1 MPNSNGPIDL
11 TNAAGVRE
19 GGKPKTV
26 PAPSAA
32 SSELSP
38 RPQRRTFSAAAKLR
52 ILEET
57 DRAADTGGI
66 AAISASRRPL
76 LVGPDRLAPPARW
89 AGRSKR
95 SSRYDAA
102 PNPRSPNPHTLNS
115 AR

>member
-66 AAISASRRPL
+66 AAIPRRAGLYSSTPTDWRPQRGARPL
-76 LVGPDRLAPPARW
+76 
-89 AGRSKR
+89 
-95 SSRYDAA
+95 AA
-102 PNPRSPNPHTLNS
+102 PQPPRRGP
-115 AR
+115 